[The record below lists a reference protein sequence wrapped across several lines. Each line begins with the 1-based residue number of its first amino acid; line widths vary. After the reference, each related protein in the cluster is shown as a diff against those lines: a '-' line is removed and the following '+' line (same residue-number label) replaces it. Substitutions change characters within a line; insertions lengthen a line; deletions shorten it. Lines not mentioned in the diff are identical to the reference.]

1 MVADPELRAFL
12 AELAGQLGT
21 PLPGDDEVAAVL
33 QLTRA
38 VAHGAERRFGPAAV
52 YVLGLAAGA
61 AGDGDAE
68 RRDRLAAA
76 LAAIEEEG

>member
-1 MVADPELRAFL
+1 MADPDLRAYL
-12 AELAGQLGT
+12 ADLAARLGT
-21 PLPGDDEVAAVL
+21 PVPGDDELAVVL
-33 QLTRA
+33 DVTRA

>member
-1 MVADPELRAFL
+1 MADLELHAFL
-12 AELAGQLGT
+12 AGLAERLGT
-21 PLPGDDEVAAVL
+21 PVPGDDEVAAVL
-33 QLTRA
+33 QLTRV
-38 VAHGAERRFGPAAV
+38 VAHGTERRFGPVAV

-76 LAAIEEEG
+76 LAAIEEER